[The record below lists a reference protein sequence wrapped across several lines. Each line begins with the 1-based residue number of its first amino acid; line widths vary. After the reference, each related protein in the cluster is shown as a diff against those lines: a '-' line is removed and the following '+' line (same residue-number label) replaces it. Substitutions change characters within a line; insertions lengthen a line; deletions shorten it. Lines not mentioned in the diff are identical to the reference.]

1 MIFFILFDI
10 ISAVKNMTDKN
21 QIKGMLAAL
30 TANLIFGFSFLFSKT
45 ALSVAHP
52 LLILAVR
59 FTFAFAA
66 LNLLIILGLVKINLR
81 GKKIGGLLLMAI
93 AQPFLYFIFE
103 LYGISLTSSALSGLI
118 ISLVPVAVM
127 FLSTAFLKEK
137 PTVLQIICSVVS
149 LIGVGA
155 VSVLSNDGNKT
166 TLIGIVLL
174 LLAVV
179 SAAVFNILSRKK
191 SREFSPFER
200 TYFMFL
206 IGFIGFNILAV
217 ISLKGDYI
225 CGLATAF
232 KNTDFIISILYLSIV
247 SSVAAF
253 ILYNYSTSR
262 ISVVRSSSFSNI
274 ITVVSVIAGILIL
287 KEEFSVVQILLC
299 VPIVLGVWGV
309 NLKSDK

>member
-1 MIFFILFDI
+1 M
-10 ISAVKNMTDKN
+10 SAVKNMTDKN

-66 LNLLIILGLVKINLR
+66 LNLLILFGLVKVKFR
-81 GKKIGGLLLMAI
+81 GKKLGGLILMAL

-127 FLSTAFLKEK
+127 FLSTAFLKER
-137 PTVLQIICSVVS
+137 PTVLQIVCSVIS

-166 TLIGIVLL
+166 TVIGIVLL

-191 SREFSPFER
+191 SADFSPFER

-217 ISLKGDYI
+217 IVLKGNYLS
-225 CGLATAF
+225 GLALCF
-232 KNTDFIISILYLSIV
+232 KSADFIISIIYLSIV
-247 SSVAAF
+247 SSVMAF

-287 KEEFSVVQILLC
+287 KESFSALQILLC

-309 NLKSDK
+309 NLKS

>member
-1 MIFFILFDI
+1 M
-10 ISAVKNMTDKN
+10 SAVKNMTDKN

-45 ALSVAHP
+45 ALLVAHP

-66 LNLLIILGLVKINLR
+66 LNLLILFGLVKVKFR
-81 GKKIGGLLLMAI
+81 GKKLGGLILMAL

-127 FLSTAFLKEK
+127 FLSTAFLKER
-137 PTVLQIICSVVS
+137 PTVLQIVCSVIS

-166 TLIGIVLL
+166 TVIGIVLL

-191 SREFSPFER
+191 SADFSPFER

-217 ISLKGDYI
+217 TVLKGDYLS
-225 CGLATAF
+225 GLALCF
-232 KNTDFIISILYLSIV
+232 KSADFIISILYLSIV
-247 SSVAAF
+247 SSVMAF

-262 ISVVRSSSFSNI
+262 IGVVRSSSFSNI

-287 KEEFSVVQILLC
+287 KESFSALQILLC

-309 NLKSDK
+309 NLKS

>member
-1 MIFFILFDI
+1 M
-10 ISAVKNMTDKN
+10 SAVKNMTDKN

-66 LNLLIILGLVKINLR
+66 LNLLILFGLVKVKFR
-81 GKKIGGLLLMAI
+81 GKKLGGLILMAL

-127 FLSTAFLKEK
+127 FLSTAFLKER
-137 PTVLQIICSVVS
+137 PTVLQIVCSVIS

-166 TLIGIVLL
+166 TVIGIVLL

-191 SREFSPFER
+191 SADFSPFER

-217 ISLKGDYI
+217 TVLKGDYLSGHAL
-225 CGLATAF
+225 CF
-232 KNTDFIISILYLSIV
+232 KSADFIISILYLSIV
-247 SSVAAF
+247 SSVMAF

-287 KEEFSVVQILLC
+287 KESFSVLQILLC

-309 NLKSDK
+309 NLKS

>member
-1 MIFFILFDI
+1 M
-10 ISAVKNMTDKN
+10 SAVKNMTDKN

-66 LNLLIILGLVKINLR
+66 LNLLILFGLVKVKFR
-81 GKKIGGLLLMAI
+81 GKKLGGLILMAL

-127 FLSTAFLKEK
+127 FLSTAFLKER
-137 PTVLQIICSVVS
+137 PTVLQIVCSVIS

-166 TLIGIVLL
+166 TVIGIVLL

-191 SREFSPFER
+191 SADFSPFER

-206 IGFIGFNILAV
+206 IGFIGFNILAATV
-217 ISLKGDYI
+217 LKGNYLS
-225 CGLATAF
+225 GLALCF
-232 KNTDFIISILYLSIV
+232 KSADFIISILYLSIV
-247 SSVAAF
+247 SSVMAF

-287 KEEFSVVQILLC
+287 KENFSALQILLC

-309 NLKSDK
+309 NLKS

>member
-1 MIFFILFDI
+1 
-10 ISAVKNMTDKN
+10 MTDKN

-45 ALSVAHP
+45 ALAVAHP

-66 LNLLIILGLVKINLR
+66 LNILILAGLVKINLK
-81 GKKIGGLLLMAI
+81 GKKMGGLLLMAL

-137 PTVLQIICSVVS
+137 PTVLQIICSAVS
-149 LIGVGA
+149 LTSVGA

-166 TLIGIVLL
+166 TLLGILLL
-174 LLAVV
+174 LLAVI

-191 SREFSPFER
+191 SAEFSPFER

-206 IGFIGFNILAV
+206 IGFIGFNILAF
-217 ISLKGDYI
+217 SALKGEYI
-225 CGLATAF
+225 GSLISAF
-232 KNTDFIISILYLSIV
+232 KSTDFIISIIYLSIV
-247 SSVAAF
+247 SSVMAF